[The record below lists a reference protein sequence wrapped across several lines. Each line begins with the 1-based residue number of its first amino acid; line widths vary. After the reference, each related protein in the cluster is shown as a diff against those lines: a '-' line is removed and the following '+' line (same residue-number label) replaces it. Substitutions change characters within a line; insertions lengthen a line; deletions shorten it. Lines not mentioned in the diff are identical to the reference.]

1 MSSIELVMAV
11 AVQEEWP
18 LYHLDV
24 TQAFVQAKVD
34 TDVFMMFPEGCP
46 EMTDAIVKL
55 EKCIYG
61 TKQASRQW
69 SRLLCR
75 TLLEDVGMM

>member
-1 MSSIELVMAV
+1 MV

-34 TDVFMMFPEGCP
+34 TDVFMKLPEGCS
-46 EMTDAIVKL
+46 EMTGSIVKL
-55 EKCIYG
+55 ETVSYTHLTLP
-61 TKQASRQW
+61 TKA
-69 SRLLCR
+69 
-75 TLLEDVGMM
+75 